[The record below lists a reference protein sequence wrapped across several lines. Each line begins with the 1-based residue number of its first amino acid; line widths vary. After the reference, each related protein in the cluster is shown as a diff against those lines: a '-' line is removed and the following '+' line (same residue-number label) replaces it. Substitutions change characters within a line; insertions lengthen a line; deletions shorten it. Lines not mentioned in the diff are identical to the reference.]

1 MKRYVYSHKQTK
13 QLQKWRFLMELV
25 THTIQTNEL
34 KCRSN
39 IQATLED
46 DMNVPDTKP
55 DIEKLVKT
63 QGKIQITDI
72 SPSEG
77 KVNVRGNLSFSL
89 LYFSNDD
96 IRPIHNIKGQI
107 PFNESIN
114 MDSVTA
120 NDDVFCHFE
129 LEDCQASL
137 INSRKVSIRAILS
150 LDCCQNEQ
158 KNITIGT
165 DIISED
171 AARAGMEE
179 SVAPEGLNKKFS
191 TISYTQIALQKN
203 DIFRISDETILPK
216 GKPAI
221 DTLLYYEMTPQN
233 VQTRIVEDGIRII
246 GDVLLFALYTPEIE
260 ERRLEYIETEIPFD
274 GIVNCNGC
282 SENMIPDI
290 EITVSS
296 REVSAKPDED
306 GENRILDIEL
316 ILKLQMKFYEDDELQ
331 ILDDAYSTSCSL
343 QLARENINY
352 EKLLMKNQSSVRISD
367 HININNSDNILQ
379 ICSSSGTIQIDE
391 QEITEDGIQIEGAVT
406 LDILYITD
414 NDDRPLSMTK
424 GVIPFSHL
432 VEIKGISDD
441 DSYELQSDINQ
452 INLIMI
458 DKEEVEAKI
467 TLSIC
472 ALVFT
477 SKNQDAI
484 TGITENPLDL
494 QKFNDMPGLAGFI
507 ANDNDTLW
515 DIAKEYNT
523 TPESIMELNGLT
535 SSQIH
540 KGDRLLLM
548 KIVDG
553 V

>member
-352 EKLLMKNQSSVRISD
+352 EKLLMKNQSSVRISE

-441 DSYELQSDINQ
+441 DSYELQSDINL

>member
-1 MKRYVYSHKQTK
+1 
-13 QLQKWRFLMELV
+13 MELV

-72 SPSEG
+72 NPSDG
-77 KVNVRGNLSFSL
+77 KVNIRGNLSFSL
-89 LYFSNDD
+89 LYSSNDD

-107 PFNESIN
+107 PFNEQVN

-120 NDDVFCHFE
+120 TDDVFCHFE

-179 SVAPEGLNKKFS
+179 SVPPEGLNKKFN
-191 TISYTQIALQKN
+191 TVSYTQLALQKN
-203 DIFRISDETILPK
+203 DIFRISDEAVLPK

-221 DTLLYYEMTPQN
+221 DTLLYYEITPQN

-246 GDVLLFALYTPEIE
+246 GDMLLFALYTPEIE

-274 GIVNCNGC
+274 GVINCNGC

-296 REVSAKPDED
+296 REASAKPDED
-306 GENRILDIEL
+306 GENRILDVEL
-316 ILKLQMKFYEDDELQ
+316 ILKLQMKFYEDYEMQ
-331 ILDDAYSTSCSL
+331 VLDDAYSTSCDL

-414 NDDRPLSMTK
+414 NDDRPLGMTK

-432 VEIKGISDD
+432 VEIKGISDE

-467 TLSIC
+467 TISIC

-484 TGITENPLDL
+484 TGITESPLDL

-507 ANDNDTLW
+507 AGDNDTLW

-535 SSQIH
+535 NNQIH

-553 V
+553 I

>member
-114 MDSVTA
+114 MDSVAA

>member
-1 MKRYVYSHKQTK
+1 
-13 QLQKWRFLMELV
+13 MELI

-55 DIEKLVKT
+55 DIEKLIKT
-63 QGKIQITDI
+63 QGEIQLADVT
-72 SPSEG
+72 PSDG

-89 LYFSNDD
+89 LYSSNDD
-96 IRPIHNIKGQI
+96 IRPIHNIRGQI
-107 PFNESIN
+107 PFNESVN
-114 MDSVTA
+114 MDNITA
-120 NDDVFCHFE
+120 SDEILCHFE

-150 LDCCQNEQ
+150 LDCCLNEQ
-158 KNITIGT
+158 KNSTIGT
-165 DIISED
+165 DIVSED
-171 AARAGMEE
+171 AARAGMDET
-179 SVAPEGLNKKFS
+179 VIPDGLNKKFS
-191 TISYTQIALQKN
+191 TISYTQLVLQKN
-203 DIFRISDETILPK
+203 DIFRISDETSLPK

-221 DTLLYYEMTPQN
+221 DTLLYYEMAPQN
-233 VQTRIVEDGIRII
+233 LQTRIVDDGIRII
-246 GDVLLFALYTPEIE
+246 GDILLFALYTPEIE

-282 SENMIPDI
+282 SESMIPDI
-290 EITVSS
+290 EVSIAS
-296 REVSAKPDED
+296 KEATAKPDED
-306 GENRILDIEL
+306 GENRLLDIEL
-316 ILKLQMKFYEDDELQ
+316 ILKLQMKFYEDNEMH
-331 ILDDAYSTSCSL
+331 ILDDAYSTSCNL
-343 QLARENINY
+343 QLSKENINY

-367 HININNSDNILQ
+367 HVKINNGENILQ
-379 ICSSSGTIQIDE
+379 ICSSSGTIQVDE
-391 QEITEDGIQIEGAVT
+391 QEITDEGIQIEGAVT

-414 NDDRPLSMTK
+414 NDDRPLSMAK
-424 GVIPFSHL
+424 GIIPFNHL
-432 VEIKGISDD
+432 IEVKGISPD

-452 INLIMI
+452 INIIMI
-458 DKEEVEAKI
+458 DSDEVEAKI
-467 TLSIC
+467 NLSLC

-477 SKNQDAI
+477 GKKQDAI
-484 TGITENPLDL
+484 TGIAEVPLDM

-507 ANDNDTLW
+507 AGPDDTLW

-523 TPESIMELNGLT
+523 TLESIMELNGLT

-553 V
+553 I

>member
-203 DIFRISDETILPK
+203 DIFRISDETVLPK